1 MTHRRP
7 APLAATAAAAAVAAL
22 LAVGGTAR
30 GDWLVL
36 RDGSRVETRGP
47 WQEKGKLLV
56 FTRPDGSLASM
67 RSNLVDLETSRKATN
82 ELKATTA
89 KPAAAEPVKKL
100 AVLTD
105 KDFQHRIQQPTAA
118 TAKDSRPGSGSPV
131 EVTYWRKATLPAG
144 DGTQILGT
152 LQNASPGTATNLG
165 LEVSL
170 FDEKGALVATS
181 PATITVPTLEAK
193 GSTDF
198 KATFLGVLRFAD
210 VRFDVK
216 AWVPEAVAA
225 PVPAPEGT
233 PPPSPSSAAPAE
245 PPAGPPPP

>member
-1 MTHRRP
+1 M
-7 APLAATAAAAAVAAL
+7 AAVAVL
-22 LAVGGTAR
+22 LAVEGTAR

-67 RSNLVDLETSRKATN
+67 RANLVDLEASRK
-82 ELKATTA
+82 TTA
-89 KPAAAEPVKKL
+89 SAAAVKVAQPKPAAPAPAKKL

-105 KDFQHRIQQPTAA
+105 KDFQHHVQPPTVAA
-118 TAKDSRPGSGSPV
+118 AKDSRPGSGSPV
-131 EVTYWRKATLPAG
+131 EVTYWRKAALPAG

-165 LEVSL
+165 LEISL
-170 FDEKGALVATS
+170 FDEKGALVATA
-181 PATITVPTLEAK
+181 PATINVATLEPK

-198 KATFLGVLRFAD
+198 KATFVGVIRFAD
-210 VRFDVK
+210 VRFDAK
-216 AWVPEAVAA
+216 AWVPEAAA
-225 PVPAPEGT
+225 TPASEGT
-233 PPPSPSSAAPAE
+233 PPPPPASGPPAE
-245 PPAGPPPP
+245 QPAGPPPP